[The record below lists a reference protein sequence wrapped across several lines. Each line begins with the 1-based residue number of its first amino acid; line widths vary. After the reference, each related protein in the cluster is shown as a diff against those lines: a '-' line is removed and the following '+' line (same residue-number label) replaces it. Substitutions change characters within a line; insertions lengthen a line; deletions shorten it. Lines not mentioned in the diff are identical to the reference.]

1 MENTEDSRNC
11 PASEILEDYRDGV
24 APEEW
29 MRHIDGCTR
38 CQRRIAA
45 LDLLDLRIRSVCAPP
60 KGMSE
65 RIKAAVHEGREP
77 SVYVV
82 PFWRRGWFRGTA
94 SAAVLMV
101 LLSLSIYIVSYKETA
116 VNADSRNRVAVPI
129 DGGHG
134 IGIDPSSALPDENP
148 TETAMNTVEDAVEEA
163 APAPMAAAPAA
174 KTAPLAAKTTDDG
187 RMLNSRTAKA
197 QGAFDSTLRLAGMR
211 GGSPDVPHEQKMA
224 RQSLDGMVRHIW
236 LVDNAADA
244 CDFIG
249 RIAAANE
256 KSVEIRRNDGGF
268 TAAIELQDA
277 QLQQLVDLLNSKG
290 WKLMS
295 PYMPQPGRTDSIY
308 FKGAPVNYYINIIED
323 GK

>member
-11 PASEILEDYRDGV
+11 PASDILEDYRDGV
-24 APEEW
+24 AAEEW
-29 MRHIDGCTR
+29 MRHIDGCPR

-45 LDLLDLRIRSVCAPP
+45 LDLLDLRIRSVCEPP

-65 RIKAAVHEGREP
+65 RIKAAIHEGREP
-77 SVYVV
+77 SQYVV

-101 LLSLSIYIVSYKETA
+101 LLSLSIYIVSYKENA
-116 VNADSRNRVAVPI
+116 VNADSRSRVVLPI
-129 DGGHG
+129 DGGGG
-134 IGIDPSSALPDENP
+134 IGIDPSSALPSENK
-148 TETAMNTVEDAVEEA
+148 TETAMNMAEDAAKA
-163 APAPMAAAPAA
+163 APPAA
-174 KTAPLAAKTTDDG
+174 KAADG
-187 RMLNSRTAKA
+187 GQMLNSRSAKA
-197 QGAFDSTLRLAGMR
+197 QAAFDSTLRLAGIR
-211 GGSPDVPHEQKMA
+211 GGSTDVPREQKMA
-224 RQSLDGMVRHIW
+224 RQSLDAMVRHIW

-244 CDFIG
+244 LEFIG
-249 RIAAANE
+249 MIAAANE
-256 KSVEIRRNDGGF
+256 KSVEISRNDGGF

-295 PYMPQPGRTDSIY
+295 PYMPQPGRADSIY
-308 FKGAPVNYYINIIED
+308 LKGAPVNYRINIIED